1 MAKESYTPT
10 PLAVGDFPHKT
21 HPLTLTG
28 DGIIAAGTPIKS
40 ADGLAGSVASELAD
54 IPTTIAVTAFD
65 VDVSAGDVDA
75 VCFVSGEM
83 SQSAMTLGNITKS
96 ALNAS
101 LRTRGLP
108 LFIV

>member
-1 MAKESYTPT
+1 MATETYTPN

-21 HPLTLTG
+21 HALSLSG
-28 DGIIAAGTPIKS
+28 EGVIKAGTPIKS
-40 ADGLAGSVASELAD
+40 ADGLAGVVAAELAD

-65 VDVSAGDVDA
+65 VDVSGGAVEA
-75 VCFVSGEM
+75 VCYVSGEM
-83 SQSAMTLGNITKS
+83 SSDAMTLGNITVA

>member
-1 MAKESYTPT
+1 MASETYTPN

-21 HPLTLTG
+21 HPLSLSGSGT
-28 DGIIAAGTPIKS
+28 IPAGTPIKS
-40 ADGLAGSVASELAD
+40 ADGLAGTVASELAD

-65 VDVSAGDVDA
+65 VDVSGGA
-75 VCFVSGEM
+75 VEVNCFVSGEM
-83 SQSAMTLGNITKS
+83 SQSAMTLGNITAS